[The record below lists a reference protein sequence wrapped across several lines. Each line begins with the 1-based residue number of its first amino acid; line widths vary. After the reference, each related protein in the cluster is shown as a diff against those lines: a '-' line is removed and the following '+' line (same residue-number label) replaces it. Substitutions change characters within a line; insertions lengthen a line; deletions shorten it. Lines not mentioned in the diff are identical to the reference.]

1 MTRPPGVQENLLGA
15 ESAAPKP
22 EPPALAPVPA
32 AGILVTNHQNLMY
45 MLAAGLLMPPAGF
58 GGKHYRDTLN
68 AFPGWLP
75 VFVSQGRGAA
85 KAPRAAIDESVSEA
99 DHLRPVVLEVD
110 LTGLRGPVHAF
121 GASTWV
127 ERRLEEGIAPE
138 ESLLLVPAPLPAGR
152 IRLILFR
159 SPAEKKEVES
169 AAGERR
175 NVPLAAFTRKL
186 AKARLRGDASL
197 AWPPPDGPGERDVA
211 LPAAQA
217 AGGVMAVLQQMANAG
232 ELSVQV
238 GRAAFDPASAPPGD
252 AILKRLPGWLNRV
265 GGVAPAGGRG
275 SGSGPRDPHADV
287 SANRHP
293 VGAAGAAAKP
303 DEDRGRSPAM
313 VASSEATGGSSGG
326 DLFWGAARRLVENRG
341 TSEPRRP
348 GDVLADFLRES
359 SEALGP
365 EHRARAAG
373 LVSTL
378 ASLGGGL
385 GGGSISEMLKQH
397 RTPLSRAAILFLLRE
412 KTTDLLELVEDYPQL
427 EERDLLAAGILFGI
441 RDGWLK
447 IPLALRGAPQ
457 FAAAVTHRMAVLA
470 HRLDESG
477 FDLGEA
483 PPRVQPLRELFLG
496 PEAWEAKRE
505 RAAVRLARGM
515 KWSCVR
521 TRVSL
526 GKGTYEF
533 RIEGGSAHIDF
544 DGEPKVVTQVD
555 RPRFFEYLARDR
567 VDPRVEA
574 AVRKELG
581 V

>member
-1 MTRPPGVQENLLGA
+1 MTRSPGVQESLLGA

-22 EPPALAPVPA
+22 EPLALVSAPAT
-32 AGILVTNHQNLMY
+32 GILVTNHQNLMY

-58 GGKHYRDTLN
+58 AGKHYRDTLSE
-68 AFPGWLP
+68 FPGWLP
-75 VFVSQGRGAA
+75 VFVGHGRKAA
-85 KAPRAAIDESVSEA
+85 KAPRAAIDEAVAEA
-99 DHLRPVVLEVD
+99 DHLKPVLLEVG
-110 LTGLRGPVHAF
+110 LAGLRGRVHAF
-121 GASTWV
+121 RSGGWA

-152 IRLILFR
+152 IEAILFR
-159 SPAEKKEVES
+159 TAAERKEVEVF
-169 AAGERR
+169 AGERS
-175 NVPLAAFTRKL
+175 NVPLAAFMQKTAGKRFS
-186 AKARLRGDASL
+186 GDAGF
-197 AWPPPDGPGERDVA
+197 AWPPRGGPVAREVA

-217 AGGVMAVLQQMANAG
+217 TGGVMAVLQQLANAG

-238 GRAAFDPASAPPGD
+238 CRAAFDPASAPPGD
-252 AILKRLPGWLNRV
+252 AILKGLPGWLNRV
-265 GGVAPAGGRG
+265 GGVPPAGGRG
-275 SGSGPRDPHADV
+275 SGSGPRDPGTDV

-293 VGAAGAAAKP
+293 VGAPAKP
-303 DEDRGRSPAM
+303 EEDRGRSPAM
-313 VASSEATGGSSGG
+313 VGDREAAGGPSGG
-326 DLFWGAARRLVENRG
+326 ELFWGAARRLVESRG
-341 TSEPRRP
+341 TFEPRRP
-348 GDVLADFLRES
+348 GDVLIDFLRES
-359 SEALGP
+359 SEALDP
-365 EHRARAAG
+365 EPRARAAG

-378 ASLGGGL
+378 ESLGGGL

-412 KTTDLLELVEDYPQL
+412 KTADLLELVGDYPQL
-427 EERDLLAAGILFGI
+427 EERDRLAAGILFGV

-447 IPLALRGAPQ
+447 LPVALRGPPEST
-457 FAAAVTHRMAVLA
+457 AAVTHRMATLA

-483 PPRVQPLRELFLG
+483 PPRVQPLRELFAG
-496 PEAWEAKRE
+496 PETWEAKRE

-533 RIEGGSAHIDF
+533 RVEGGSAHIDF
-544 DGEPKVVTQVD
+544 EGEPRVAAKVD
-555 RPRFFEYLARDR
+555 RERFLAYLARDR
-567 VDPRVEA
+567 VDPRVDA
-574 AVRKELG
+574 AVRNELG